1 MEAKKTI
8 YSRRRF
14 INNLGV
20 SSLGFCGF
28 VKKKFSKKTDE
39 GMNDVIRTITQH
51 RSIRHFQDKEL
62 SEKMKQTLLK
72 CAVRAPTTAMGH
84 FYSIIE
90 IKDAEIKHRLY
101 ELCGRQ
107 QSVKQGTFF
116 IFTVDLRRSRLWA
129 DHLSVKRRINEFTA
143 LVFGTTDATLAA
155 QNFSLAAESLGLGT
169 VFIGMIGHRAM
180 EVCGLLQLPPDVLP
194 IYGVVVGYPD
204 ENPVL
209 RPRIPVKF
217 MHHVD
222 YYRDMQSKEIEES
235 IDAIGNWSSGER
247 VADRNKTQKRE
258 LVRSILTGGWWI
270 EGEKSLKKA
279 LHRQS
284 WFENM
289 KAVTE

>member
-1 MEAKKTI
+1 MIHK
-8 YSRRRF
+8 
-14 INNLGV
+14 GV
-20 SSLGFCGF
+20 FYLGFLGLM
-28 VKKKFSKKTDE
+28 KTKFNNKTGE
-39 GMNDVIRTITQH
+39 GMNDVIKTITRH
-51 RSIRHFQDKEL
+51 RSIRHFKDKEL
-62 SEKMKQTLLK
+62 SEKIKQMLLK

-90 IKDAEIKHRLY
+90 IKDVDIKRGLY

-116 IFTVDLRRSRLWA
+116 IFAVDLRRSRLWA

-180 EVCGLLQLPPDVLP
+180 EVCELLKLPSYVLP
-194 IYGVVVGYPD
+194 VYGLVVGYPD
-204 ENPVL
+204 EQPVL

-222 YYRDMQSKEIEES
+222 GYRDMKSTEIDEAME
-235 IDAIGNWSSGER
+235 AIGNWSSGGKP
-247 VADRNKTQKRE
+247 ADRNKIQKQG
-258 LVRSILTGGWWI
+258 LIKSILTGKWWM
-270 EGEKSLKKA
+270 EGEKSLRRA
-279 LHRQS
+279 LRRQS
-284 WFENM
+284 LFE
-289 KAVTE
+289 